1 MDSTQLRNFATHQMA
16 QMKNKACFPSFL
28 PRGVLMLFVML
39 AIAGPVSGQYTQ
51 ERQVSKH
58 IHKLAADKMKGRGT
72 GSKELDKAAR
82 YIQKHFKKFGL
93 EPLGTE
99 DYRQTFTARVRRV
112 VVDDSIRQA
121 HNIIGFLNNGADHTI
136 VVGAHYDHLGMGTQ
150 GGSLNSLA
158 HGKIHQGADDNASG
172 VAGLLEMA
180 RHFAQNDETEPY
192 NILFIAFSAEELG
205 LLGSRHF
212 VEEPTL
218 PLQDLHFMLNFDM
231 IGRYD
236 QQLAVIGYGTSP
248 SWPSI
253 FDRVD
258 SRGLRIHRGHDG
270 SGGSD
275 QTSFYRKDIPVLFF
289 HTGGH
294 PEYHRPGDTPDKI
307 NYPATVAIID
317 IAIDVVKSAMEESKL
332 VFTPTH

>member
-1 MDSTQLRNFATHQMA
+1 
-16 QMKNKACFPSFL
+16 MKNKRLNARNLKTLFL
-28 PRGVLMLFVML
+28 ALLVLLTCTPQ
-39 AIAGPVSGQYTQ
+39 AWAQYTQ

-58 IHKLAADKMKGRGT
+58 IHKLASDKMKGRGT

-82 YIQKHFKKFGL
+82 YIQRHFKNYGL
-93 EPLGTE
+93 QPLGTQG
-99 DYRQTFTARVRRV
+99 YRQSFTAKVRRV

-121 HNIIGFLNNGADHTI
+121 HNLIGFLDNGAAQTI

-150 GGSLNSLA
+150 GGSLDSIPQ
-158 HGKIHQGADDNASG
+158 GKIHQGADDNASG
-172 VAGLLEMA
+172 VAGLLEIA
-180 RHFAQNDETEPY
+180 RYFANNNETEAY

-212 VEEPTL
+212 VEEPTV
-218 PLQDLHFMLNFDM
+218 PLESIHYMLNFDM

-248 SWPSI
+248 SWPGI
-253 FDRVD
+253 FDSVD

-307 NYPATVAIID
+307 NYMATTAIID
-317 IAIDVVKSAMEESKL
+317 IAIDVIKQAMKESKL
-332 VFTPTH
+332 TFTSTN